1 MLLKQK
7 GIDRISV
14 KEIMKRRQEKIHQN
28 AAYFQIHSL
37 EISLFCR
44 ELKLLENKNT
54 CKKTNK
60 MQKKFIKWMVTH
72 SYLPKSDESRKPL
85 ANGFESIFNLVIN

>member
-14 KEIMKRRQEKIHQN
+14 KEIVKRRQEKIHQN
-28 AAYFQIHSL
+28 SAYFQIHSL

-44 ELKLLENKNT
+44 ELKLLENKKHA
-54 CKKTNK
+54 KKQTK
-60 MQKKFIKWMVTH
+60 CEKSLKKGW
-72 SYLPKSDESRKPL
+72 
-85 ANGFESIFNLVIN
+85 

>member
-14 KEIMKRRQEKIHQN
+14 KEIVKRRQEKIHQN
-28 AAYFQIHSL
+28 SAYFL

-44 ELKLLENKNT
+44 ELKLLENKKHA
-54 CKKTNK
+54 KKQTK
-60 MQKKFIKWMVTH
+60 CEKSLKKGW
-72 SYLPKSDESRKPL
+72 
-85 ANGFESIFNLVIN
+85 